1 MITIKSAEEIEIMR
15 QCGRIWAAIMEKVR
29 AGVKAG
35 IRTRDLDA
43 IAAREAEARGVVMS
57 FKNYHGFPANLCI
70 SVNDEVVHGIPG
82 DRVLSEGDIVSL
94 DMGVKFKGFHSDAAI
109 TVGVGEISEKNKE
122 LIAVTERSLR
132 EGIARAKAG
141 AYVGDI
147 SQAVQSYV
155 ESRGFSVVREYTG
168 HGIGRDVHEE
178 PQVPNF
184 NFGRGARLRKGMTIA
199 IEPMVNEGGWRT
211 KLAPNGW
218 TVLTE
223 DGSYSAHF
231 EHDVVITDGEVEVL
245 A

>member
-1 MITIKSAEEIEIMR
+1 
-15 QCGRIWAAIMEKVR
+15 
-29 AGVKAG
+29 
-35 IRTRDLDA
+35 
-43 IAAREAEARGVVMS
+43 MS